1 MREHRTTP
9 PHRAIVE
16 AMKLHAEKAK
26 RAKVAAAGGEPEDP
40 ELLARIALT
49 RDGMYKRMK
58 LLATWADLDDEQVC
72 VRVCVFFACVSQYCN
87 GAVL

>member
-1 MREHRTTP
+1 ME
-9 PHRAIVE
+9 AI
-16 AMKLHAEKAK
+16 KLLDEKAK

-40 ELLARIALT
+40 ELLARIGVT

-72 VRVCVFFACVSQYCN
+72 CFFALIVMKQSVPVY
-87 GAVL
+87 